1 MFRTGRIREYQ
12 MVDMNEN
19 DSVGW
24 TRFDYRASDGLAL
37 AGRYYGRDSVPAD
50 SDALPV
56 ICLPGL
62 TRNSADFHEL
72 ALHLSQHA
80 DRKRRVLCL
89 DFRGRG
95 MSAHDRNWENYNPLT
110 EADDTINGMAAAGI
124 EHAAFIGTS
133 RGGLV
138 MMAIAA
144 MRPAVMKAIV
154 LNDIGPEIDGRGLV
168 RIKTY
173 IERGADHPNWSSAV
187 AALKAAGQ
195 SQFPALDDSDWAR
208 QARLI
213 FEERGGKIVRR
224 YDPAILNTLKAI
236 NLDNPLPSLWPQF
249 NGFSKMPTLA
259 IRGGLSDLLSVE
271 VFGKMAST
279 SPLLRQITV
288 KDQGHAPDLGM
299 SGLPQKIA
307 AFLASADKGH

>member
-1 MFRTGRIREYQ
+1 MI
-12 MVDMNEN
+12 DM
-19 DSVGW
+19 DDDKAGW
-24 TRFDYRASDGLAL
+24 VRFDYTASDGLAL
-37 AGRYYGRDSVPAD
+37 AGRYYGRDSVGP
-50 SDALPV
+50 DAMEIPV
-56 ICLPGL
+56 VCLPGL

-72 ALHLSQHA
+72 ALHLSRDA
-80 DRKRRVLCL
+80 ERKRRVLCL

-95 MSAHDRNWENYNPLT
+95 MSAHDRNWENYNPLI
-110 EADDTINGMAAAGI
+110 EAEDTINGLAAAGI

-144 MRPAVMKAIV
+144 MRPAIMKAIV

-173 IERGADHPNWSSAV
+173 IERGADHANWSSAV
-187 AALKAAGQ
+187 SAMKTAGQ
-195 SQFPALDDSDWAR
+195 SQFPAFDDNDWAR

-213 FEERGGKIVRR
+213 FEERNGKIVRR

>member
-1 MFRTGRIREYQ
+1 MI
-12 MVDMNEN
+12 DM
-19 DSVGW
+19 DDDKAGW
-24 TRFDYRASDGLAL
+24 VRFDYTASDGLAL
-37 AGRYYGRDSVPAD
+37 AGRYYGRDSVGPHAMEM
-50 SDALPV
+50 PV
-56 ICLPGL
+56 VCLPGL

-72 ALHLSQHA
+72 ALHLSRDA
-80 DRKRRVLCL
+80 EMKRRVLCL

-95 MSAHDRNWENYNPLT
+95 MSAHDRNWENYNPLI
-110 EADDTINGMAAAGI
+110 EAEDTINGLAAAGI

-144 MRPAVMKAIV
+144 MRPAIMKAIV

-173 IERGADHPNWSSAV
+173 IERGGDHANWSSAV
-187 AALKAAGQ
+187 AAMKAAGQ
-195 SQFPALDDSDWAR
+195 SQFPAFDDNDWAK

-213 FEERGGKIVRR
+213 FEERNGKIVRR

-271 VFGKMAST
+271 VFEKMAGV
-279 SPLLRQITV
+279 SPQLRQITV
-288 KDQGHAPDLGM
+288 KDQGHAPDLGS

-307 AFLASADKGH
+307 AFLAAADQKH